1 MPQDTYSQDEYN
13 RGKDS
18 FNSFANTATK
28 PLQDKA
34 NDKAKEFAKKAV
46 EKAKEE
52 LKKKL
57 TAKKATSTIARWI
70 LSSLTTAGITTIL
83 PIFIIIIILTI
94 LPYSI
99 FSLLAI
105 NKNYDANNDKV
116 VNSVR
121 YVYNENVNTLAIRSS
136 IKHVLD
142 REYNCDGTIADVR
155 PQYTDFNG
163 GKVLHQFYYETET
176 CKITVKLTPTAT
188 EMIPKVSAYVHAA
201 NGVID
206 YYSPPEELDYHVIPK
221 GDEKYEANVCEGI
234 SELNGVTYWI
244 ERPNDYCTQERIN
257 KKEARFTTKEKIEK
271 HYTEEELNE
280 LPVYER
286 YTYDTSDMPSFD
298 SAENWYKITGT
309 DDETGLPIY
318 ESSEQ
323 VNTVLNDVYSNSND
337 VTEETV
343 HARRVREALTE
354 SLVVNT
360 DTDLPIEEFFYTKQG
375 HKISVHPAVWT
386 KQEEYCEM
394 NGQEVSMSVCKA
406 GQTTTT
412 KVVDTCRYYGGSI
425 KCFYKDVVSS
435 GNVKTRT
442 IVIHGYEGDV
452 SLKVDYNISKYRKQE
467 LEDLF
472 TPDTESTIVGKG
484 RCIINVDSQGRIEG
498 SEECTQME
506 ATRVIHNLLF
516 SYYRS
521 SMTLYNSN
529 QEINSFNDVLDFDF
543 TAPITATGKTGTLE
557 YPSRALDYN
566 SIVGDYSRDSSVG
579 RYVWNHA
586 YDLRNAGLLG
596 GSSDD
601 YQCTFFAQMW
611 FYDVYGWNSSG
622 PSLSSSGNGNEF
634 TQIVYDA
641 WTYEDENGETQ
652 HYFEFA
658 DAPCAGGLISID
670 YFLTSGDAGAYG
682 HIICCDEV
690 NYEEGYIVVSEGNYN
705 GDGAVAIRHKYT
717 LDDFYAKHN
726 GYMSFLAPTGK
737 ALEETGVV
745 IKDLKES

>member
-57 TAKKATSTIARWI
+57 AAKKATSTIARWI

-206 YYSPPEELDYHVIPK
+206 YYSPPEELDYHIKSKASTEEKSGEEIPIY
-221 GDEKYEANVCEGI
+221 EKYE
-234 SELNGVTYWI
+234 
-244 ERPNDYCTQERIN
+244 
-257 KKEARFTTKEKIEK
+257 
-271 HYTEEELNE
+271 
-280 LPVYER
+280 
-286 YTYDTSDMPSFD
+286 YDTSDMPSLD

-309 DDETGLPIY
+309 DKETGLPIY

-375 HKISVHPAVWT
+375 HKINVHPAVWT

-521 SMTLYNSN
+521 SMALYNSN